1 MKVLCFGSL
10 NIDYT
15 YKVDHFVKKGE
26 TLSSESLKVFSGGK
40 GLNQSIALA
49 KAGADIWHAGAI
61 GSDGIFLVKELEK
74 AGVNTEYITVLENV
88 RTGNAIIQNDKEG
101 DNCIILYGGANQAIT
116 KEQVNSV
123 LEHFHSGDFLVLQN
137 EINELPYIMGQAHK
151 KEMKIVLNPSPMNDR
166 IFELPLAYVNY
177 FVLNEI
183 EAGQLLNMEIKEG
196 FDGKELSKKLLER
209 FPEAAIVLTLGSDG
223 SVYLDKQNRV
233 CQSAFRV
240 KTVDTTAAGDTFTGF
255 FIGGILKKLSV
266 GDAME
271 MASKA
276 AAIAVSRAGAAP
288 SIPLWKGAESF

>member
-101 DNCIILYGGANQAIT
+101 DNCIILYGGANHAIT

-183 EAGQLLNMEIKEG
+183 EAGQLLDMEIKEG

-288 SIPLWKGAESF
+288 SIPLWKEAESF

>member
-137 EINELPYIMGQAHK
+137 EINELPYIMEQAHK
-151 KEMKIVLNPSPMNDR
+151 KDMKIVLNPSPMNDR

-183 EAGQLLNMEIKEG
+183 EAGQLLDMEIKEG

-255 FIGGILKKLSV
+255 FIGGILKKFSV

-288 SIPLWKGAESF
+288 SIPLWKEAESF